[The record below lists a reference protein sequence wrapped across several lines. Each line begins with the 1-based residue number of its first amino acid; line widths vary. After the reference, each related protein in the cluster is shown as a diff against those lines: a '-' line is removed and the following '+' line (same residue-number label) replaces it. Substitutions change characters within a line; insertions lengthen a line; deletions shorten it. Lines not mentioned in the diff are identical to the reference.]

1 MPDEHEPDEHE
12 LDEREHDKSADPHAF
27 DPTVLAQ
34 LACPACYGDL
44 RLEESRLVCTACGH
58 AYPIV
63 DGIPVLI
70 TESTEPGRAERP
82 GNER

>member
-1 MPDEHEPDEHE
+1 MPAASSNP
-12 LDEREHDKSADPHAF
+12 AAF

-34 LACPACYGDL
+34 LACPACLGDL
-44 RLEESRLVCTACGH
+44 RLKEARLVCAGCGR

-70 TESTEPGRAERP
+70 VERAAVEDPRMS
-82 GNER
+82 GKLL